1 MHKLQP
7 EELGRT
13 DVPVITSVELLEYI
27 HEKYPEF
34 ILGAAF
40 NPYEMPEL
48 EFPKLERKLAAGAS
62 YIITQPIIG
71 QDAQIDRLLSEHP
84 DLPVIVEIW
93 MSKKLYLLAD
103 VFERDIPEDYPYD
116 PMETL
121 ALVQKTYPTCGINF
135 SLLPYKTQYPHIAET
150 YGTHS

>member
-1 MHKLQP
+1 M
-7 EELGRT
+7 
-13 DVPVITSVELLEYI
+13 
-27 HEKYPEF
+27 
-34 ILGAAF
+34 
-40 NPYEMPEL
+40 
-48 EFPKLERKLAAGAS
+48 
-62 YIITQPIIG
+62 
-71 QDAQIDRLLSEHP
+71 DRLLNEHP

-121 ALVQKTYPTCGINF
+121 ALVQKTYPTVGINF
-135 SLLPYKTQYPHIAET
+135 SLLPYKTQYPYIAET